1 MKNKIFKYRIIG
13 VLIFLVESFISVLFA
28 EGTYVSFD
36 EMIISEGISLQNMLF
51 PFALIIFFSSILCLI
66 SLLLKAKKT
75 VLFLNINYSIILFFF
90 VFCYIKVFI
99 ENSYVGEDIYKF
111 IMVFTIIF
119 VLLFVVNFFRYRE
132 IDYLEIDEIGKPN

>member
-51 PFALIIFFSSILCLI
+51 PFAMIIFFSSILCLI

-99 ENSYVGEDIYKF
+99 ENSYIGEDLYKF

-119 VLLFVVNFFRYRE
+119 VLLFVVNFFRYRK